1 MLLAFQ
7 LFVLGQDQNDPGIP
21 KTSRMH
27 TKKRN
32 EIDVTQSVLY
42 PCPFPNLLFPLVDNF
57 ISDYKLMT
65 V

>member
-1 MLLAFQ
+1 
-7 LFVLGQDQNDPGIP
+7 
-21 KTSRMH
+21 MH
-27 TKKRN
+27 MKKRN